1 MKHRS
6 IQLIF
11 FLLLSAFFV
20 PSVYAH
26 TLKID
31 GNIGANVHIEPDD
44 APVSK
49 LESKILVDIT
59 DKSGRFNPAN
69 PGNCACFLSILQNGK
84 ELTKM
89 AVTTGGMFN
98 QLRYTFPEGGS
109 YQVKIEGKPNGNGL
123 AFQGFSVIFEYYVK
137 GAGSTSTLPATRNP
151 LRDQF
156 ALISI
161 LAGSA
166 IIMLFLIPT
175 RSSNTVQAQTTQP
188 KAPIPSVKGRGR
200 GKK

>member
-1 MKHRS
+1 MKRKS
-6 IQLIF
+6 VLFIF
-11 FLLLSAFFV
+11 FLLLLASFA

-31 GNIGANVHIEPDD
+31 GNIGVNVHIEPDD

-49 LESKILVDIT
+49 SESKILVDIT

-69 PGNCACFLSILQNGK
+69 PGNCACFLSVLQNGK

-123 AFQGFSVIFEYYVK
+123 AFQGFSVLFEYYVK
-137 GAGSTSTLPATRNP
+137 GAGSYSSTPSARNP

-156 ALISI
+156 TLISI

-175 RSSNTVQAQTTQP
+175 RSSNTTQVQTIQP
-188 KAPIPSVKGRGR
+188 KAPTSPIKGRSR

>member
-1 MKHRS
+1 MKYRNVL
-6 IQLIF
+6 LIF
-11 FLLLSAFFV
+11 FILLLASFV

-31 GNIGANVHIEPDD
+31 GNIGVNVHIEPDD

-49 LESKILVDIT
+49 SESKILVDIT

-69 PGNCACFLSILQNGK
+69 PGNCACFLSIVQNGK

-89 AVTTGGMFN
+89 AITTGGMFN

-137 GAGSTSTLPATRNP
+137 GAGSISSIPSARNP

-175 RSSNTVQAQTTQP
+175 RSSNITQAQTTQP
-188 KAPIPSVKGRGR
+188 KAPTSPIKWRSR